1 MLPASLNSADVRS
14 RAEAPL
20 FELLRVGLPD
30 EYTVLH
36 GVRWYI
42 PRAESDPADANSEA
56 DYLLL
61 HPGRGLLL
69 IEAKAGLL
77 EYCPIKGQWK
87 IFAESGRAG
96 SWQKRGPLEQAQA
109 HRYALQRALE
119 RAYQQRKVH
128 LPRFSYGF
136 AVAIPEA
143 RYDDAFDAFG
153 LPRCLALDADALGD
167 VRAWVEGAYDHFGG
181 AAPLGIGDEMDRVVE
196 VLTGGP
202 SFSGTLRE
210 RMLLINQTIDALT
223 RSQYEVLTYLR
234 GHKRVAIAGCAGSGK
249 TLLAIEQAIRLQR
262 RGLRTLLLCHNP
274 HLADFLRLMTQGTG
288 VEAWDLASWVAR
300 ACAVGG
306 EPASGDWSHYFE
318 PTTNELDEAF
328 DRLLAS
334 EDHRYDAII
343 VDEGQDFRGTWW
355 TIVEAALRDPSEG
368 FLYAFHDDNQALLP
382 DRSEYPIT
390 SAPFVLSKN
399 CRNAGK
405 VFDLVRRFHDQA
417 PEPSLHLSGHG
428 ELDLRLFQADDG
440 PAVVADVLN
449 ELLAN
454 LETARLVVLTTEYEP
469 VSSGVLEGLVV
480 SRRQPYNW
488 EATVSAVFADVRR
501 KQRVHKYRL
510 EDLASLEQALLRA
523 PMNEDGAVLATY
535 ATVVADIAQQA
546 RRTMFLLALFR
557 LHPLHPRPCR
567 WSRDGTTLRLLG
579 MRSVDDLFAFFSD
592 PKWVDGLAGPG
603 PVRS

>member
-1 MLPASLNSADVRS
+1 M
-14 RAEAPL
+14 
-20 FELLRVGLPD
+20 
-30 EYTVLH
+30 
-36 GVRWYI
+36 
-42 PRAESDPADANSEA
+42 
-56 DYLLL
+56 
-61 HPGRGLLL
+61 
-69 IEAKAGLL
+69 
-77 EYCPIKGQWK
+77 
-87 IFAESGRAG
+87 
-96 SWQKRGPLEQAQA
+96 
-109 HRYALQRALE
+109 
-119 RAYQQRKVH
+119 
-128 LPRFSYGF
+128 
-136 AVAIPEA
+136 
-143 RYDDAFDAFG
+143 
-153 LPRCLALDADALGD
+153 
-167 VRAWVEGAYDHFGG
+167 
-181 AAPLGIGDEMDRVVE
+181 
-196 VLTGGP
+196 GGP
-202 SFSGTLRE
+202 SS
-210 RMLLINQTIDALT
+210 
-223 RSQYEVLTYLR
+223 R
-234 GHKRVAIAGCAGSGK
+234 G
-249 TLLAIEQAIRLQR
+249 
-262 RGLRTLLLCHNP
+262 
-274 HLADFLRLMTQGTG
+274 
-288 VEAWDLASWVAR
+288 W
-300 ACAVGG
+300 G

-603 PVRS
+603 PVRLVSGPRVLAKDEVRLSTTEAFKGLEADHVVLFVAGDREELAKHLYVGVSRARGSLHLVVADELHRRAPDLPLFEVR